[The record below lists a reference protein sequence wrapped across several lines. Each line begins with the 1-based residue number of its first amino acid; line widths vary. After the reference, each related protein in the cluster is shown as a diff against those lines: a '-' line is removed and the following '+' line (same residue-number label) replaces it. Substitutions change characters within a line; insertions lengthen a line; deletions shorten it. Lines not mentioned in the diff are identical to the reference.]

1 MSAEIPF
8 RRTLQ
13 PDGNRTLILSECAR
27 CGASR
32 LVSAHNGSLREWEE
46 SHQCPAAAPAKKDPL
61 PIRTP
66 TRHASGE

>member
-1 MSAEIPF
+1 MFPEIQF

-32 LVSAHNGSLREWEE
+32 IVSAHNGSLREWEDG
-46 SHQCPAAAPAKKDPL
+46 HRCPATPPKKEPV

-66 TRHASGE
+66 ARRASGE